1 MAGDLL
7 VGNFGDGH
15 INIYDTDP
23 NNYHA
28 YLGQVTGANGQPLAI
43 DGLWAISPGNDTLA
57 GSSHLLY
64 FTAGP
69 SDETHGLFGVLAPVP
84 EPSTYAMMLV
94 GIGLLGLVIRRRTLR
109 LESARSWNTTYP
121 VY

>member
-7 VGNFGDGH
+7 VGNFGDGR
-15 INIYDTDP
+15 INIYDS
-23 NNYHA
+23 NNNFA
-28 YLGQVTGANGQPLAI
+28 PLGQVLGANNQALAI
-43 DGLWAISPGNDTLA
+43 DGLWALSPGNDGSA

-69 SDETHGLFGVLAPVP
+69 NAETHGLFGVLAPVP

-94 GIGLLGLVIRRRTLR
+94 GIGILGLVIRRRTLR
-109 LESARSWNTTYP
+109 PEPARSWNNTYP
-121 VY
+121 V